1 MEYNLSFRK
10 GTPVAKYG
18 KKTIRI
24 CEKRDD
30 TFEQDDILDLLDDI
44 DISSLI
50 KKKLRSTDVKQLHDA
65 LTDEIEP
72 ENEDLV
78 PLYKKLIEIIRNRKN
93 KELTCNDDSFKLLPN
108 PKTRDVIYVGGRSG
122 SGKSYQVAEYVKRYK
137 KMFPEAEIFLFS
149 PIVGEKVFK
158 DLNIKQIDLATI
170 GEDKIDISEF
180 PDGSLVI
187 FDDIDSILEK
197 NAKERISELMHQILQ
212 IGRHTRIST
221 VITKHLLNDYAK
233 TRNICN
239 EFTRVILFPA
249 GSSRKNLTYFL
260 EKYIGL
266 DKDQIKKVLELK
278 SRHVIISSTVP
289 MFALC
294 PNKIYLL

>member
-24 CEKRDD
+24 CEKKDD
-30 TFEQDDILDLLDDI
+30 SFEQDDILDLLDDI

-50 KKKLRSTDVKQLHDA
+50 TKKLRSADVNQLREA
-65 LTDEIEP
+65 LSDEIEP
-72 ENEDLV
+72 ENEDLL
-78 PLYKKLIEIIRNRKN
+78 PLYKKLLEIIRNRKN
-93 KELTCNDDSFKLLPN
+93 KELTCTNDSFKLLPN
-108 PKTRDVIYVGGRSG
+108 PKTRDVVYIGGRSG
-122 SGKSYQVAEYVKRYK
+122 SGKSYQVAEYVKRFK
-137 KMFPEAEIFLFS
+137 KMFDEAEVFLFS
-149 PIVGEKVFK
+149 PIKGEKVFK
-158 DLNIKQIDLATI
+158 DLDIKQIDLDTI
-170 GEDKIDISEF
+170 GEDKIDISQF
-180 PDGSLVI
+180 PEGCLVI
-187 FDDIDSILEK
+187 FDDIDSILDK

-212 IGRHTRIST
+212 IGRHTKTYT
-221 VITKHLLNDYAK
+221 VITKHLLNDYSK

-249 GSSRKNLTYFL
+249 GSSHKNLTYFL
-260 EKYIGL
+260 EKYVGL
-266 DKDQIKKVLELK
+266 DKHQIEKVLGMK

-289 MFALC
+289 MFAMC